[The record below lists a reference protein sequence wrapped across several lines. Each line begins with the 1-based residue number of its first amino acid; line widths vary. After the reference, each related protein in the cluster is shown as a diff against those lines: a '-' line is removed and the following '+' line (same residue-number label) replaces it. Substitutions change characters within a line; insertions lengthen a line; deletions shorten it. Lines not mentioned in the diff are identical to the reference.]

1 MGKVYY
7 DMGFLATAEVVEC
20 SATDLVGQ
28 YVGQTGPKTQKLLE
42 KALGKVLF
50 IDEAYRLAEGNFAKE
65 AMDEIVDSVTKPMF
79 AQKLMI
85 ILAGY
90 DADINRL
97 MSINPGL
104 TSRFPDVVAFRG
116 LHPNECA
123 KLFTELLQ
131 NQKLQLRRKNKD
143 LDIAVLESPAGEFL
157 RKLLLQFETLL
168 NLPNWAN
175 ARDVQTLAK
184 CVFGKTIKSTTLSQ
198 GKLTVDEETIFAE
211 IDMMIAERAHRSHIP
226 TLDQHSSLS
235 EVPQAAFDSRFDSP
249 PAAQTTRSVQGISQT
264 HRPPSPPPSRD
275 IPAAPDKTPRDAE
288 VSDEEWER
296 LQQDKAA
303 AEAREEEY
311 KRLLEQEAALQKSIS
326 SLEEAARRD
335 AEEANQRDAEEMNQ
349 RNVDEASRRDA
360 DEAKRLH
367 EEARLQHELERRAR
381 EAELNALERKRQAE
395 EEGRRKEHAVQKRL
409 REMGVCCMGYRWIK
423 QAYGYRCAAG
433 GHNVSNAELG
443 LG

>member
-7 DMGFLATAEVVEC
+7 DMGFLATAEVVES

-50 IDEAYRLAEGNFAKE
+50 IDEAYRLAEGHFAKE
-65 AMDEIVDSVTKPMF
+65 AMDEIVDSITKPKF
-79 AQKLMI
+79 AQKLII

-104 TSRFPDVVAFRG
+104 TSRFPETVIFRA
-116 LHPNECA
+116 LNPEESAN
-123 KLFTELLQ
+123 LFTQLLQ
-131 NQKLQLRRKNKD
+131 KQKFQLLQKKTH
-143 LDIAVLESPAGEFL
+143 LDIAVLESPSDEFL
-157 RKLLLQFETLL
+157 RKLLHRFKALL

-184 CVFGKTIKSTTLSQ
+184 GVFGKTIKSATLSP
-198 GKLTVDEETIFAE
+198 GKLTISEETVVAE
-211 IDMMIAERAHRSHIP
+211 IDSMITERAHRSHIP
-226 TLDQHSSLS
+226 TLDQHSLLS
-235 EVPQAAFDSRFDSP
+235 DTPQAAFDNRFDSP
-249 PAAQTTRSVQGISQT
+249 PAAQTIRSEQRVSQND
-264 HRPPSPPPSRD
+264 HPPPPAPSRD
-275 IPAAPDKTPRDAE
+275 IKETPDKTPRDAG

-303 AEAREEEY
+303 AEAREQEY
-311 KRLLEQEAALQKSIS
+311 KRVLEQEVALQESAAAL
-326 SLEEAARRD
+326 EEVA
-335 AEEANQRDAEEMNQ
+335 QRDAKEAAQ
-349 RNVDEASRRDA
+349 RNG
-360 DEAKRLH
+360 DEAKRRH

-381 EAELNALERKRQAE
+381 DAELEALQRKRQAE
-395 EEGRRKEHAVQKRL
+395 EERRQKEREVQKKL
-409 REMGVCCMGYRWIK
+409 RDLGVCSAGFRWIK
-423 QAYGYRCAAG
+423 QAYGYRCAG
-433 GHNVSNAELG
+433 GSHHVSNAELG

>member
-7 DMGFLATAEVVEC
+7 DMGFLATAEVVES

-65 AMDEIVDSVTKPMF
+65 AMDEIVDSVTKPTF
-79 AQKLMI
+79 AQKLII

-104 TSRFPDVVAFRG
+104 TSRFPEVVTFRG
-116 LHPNECA
+116 LNPNECA

-131 NQKLQLRRKNKD
+131 KQKLQLRRKKKD
-143 LDIAVLESPAGEFL
+143 LDITVLESPPGEFL
-157 RKLLLQFETLL
+157 RKLLHRFEALL

-175 ARDVQTLAK
+175 ARDIQTLAK
-184 CVFGKTIKSTTLSQ
+184 CVFGKTIKSITLSQ

-226 TLDQHSSLS
+226 TLDQHSLLS
-235 EVPQAAFDSRFDSP
+235 EAPQAAFDSRFDSP
-249 PAAQTTRSVQGISQT
+249 PAAQTTRSVQGISQNS
-264 HRPPSPPPSRD
+264 RPLPPPPPPPPSRD
-275 IPAAPDKTPRDAE
+275 IQAAPDKTPRDAG

-303 AEAREEEY
+303 AEAREQEY
-311 KRLLEQEAALQKSIS
+311 KRLLEQEVALQKSVS

-335 AEEANQRDAEEMNQ
+335 AEETNQC
-349 RNVDEASRRDA
+349 NVVEASQRDA

-367 EEARLQHELERRAR
+367 EEARLQHELERRAH
-381 EAELNALERKRQAE
+381 EAELNVLKRKRQAE
-395 EEGRRKEHAVQKRL
+395 EEVRRKEHEVQKRL
-409 REMGVCCMGYRWIK
+409 REMGVCCMGFRWIK
-423 QAYGYRCAAG
+423 QAYGYRCAGG

>member
-7 DMGFLATAEVVEC
+7 DMGFLATAEVVES

-65 AMDEIVDSVTKPMF
+65 AMDEIVDSVTKPTF
-79 AQKLMI
+79 AQKLII

-104 TSRFPDVVAFRG
+104 TSRFPEVVAFRG
-116 LHPNECA
+116 LNPNGCA

-131 NQKLQLRRKNKD
+131 KQKLQLHRKKKD
-143 LDIAVLESPAGEFL
+143 LDITVLESPPGEFL
-157 RKLLLQFETLL
+157 RKLLHRFEALL

-175 ARDVQTLAK
+175 ARDIQTLAK

-226 TLDQHSSLS
+226 TLDQHSLLS
-235 EVPQAAFDSRFDSP
+235 EAPQAAFDSP
-249 PAAQTTRSVQGISQT
+249 PAAQTTRSVQDISQNN
-264 HRPPSPPPSRD
+264 RPPSPPPSRD
-275 IPAAPDKTPRDAE
+275 IQAAPDKTPRDAG

-296 LQQDKAA
+296 LLQDKAA
-303 AEAREEEY
+303 AEAREQEH
-311 KRLLEQEAALQKSIS
+311 KRLLEQEVALQKSVS

-335 AEEANQRDAEEMNQ
+335 AEEANQRDVDEANQ
-349 RNVDEASRRDA
+349 RDVDEASRRDA

-381 EAELNALERKRQAE
+381 EAELNALKRKRQAE
-395 EEGRRKEHAVQKRL
+395 EEGRRKEHEVQKRL

-433 GHNVSNAELG
+433 GHHVSNAELG